1 MASVI
6 SYFFMKKGA
15 FEYMVPVTFFSPISC
30 KTTREKKDHVQW
42 QQDLRPEQLLVN
54 GVSRYL
60 LSFLCYLTITNKQAS
75 VQFDRIKRF
84 LAYSVWIFSTL
95 ILSVDNIFSLK
106 Q

>member
-15 FEYMVPVTFFSPISC
+15 FDHMVPVTFFSPISC
-30 KTTREKKDHVQW
+30 KTTREKDDVQW
-42 QQDLRPEQLLVN
+42 QQDLRPEQLLVKL
-54 GVSRYL
+54 VSRFCL
-60 LSFLCYLTITNKQAS
+60 VFLCYLTITNKEAS

-84 LAYSVWIFSTL
+84 LAHSVWIFSTL

>member
-15 FEYMVPVTFFSPISC
+15 FDHMVPVTFFSPISC
-30 KTTREKKDHVQW
+30 KTTREKDYVQW
-42 QQDLRPEQLLVN
+42 QQDLRPEQLLVKL
-54 GVSRYL
+54 VSRFCL
-60 LSFLCYLTITNKQAS
+60 VFLCYLTITNKEAS

-84 LAYSVWIFSTL
+84 LAHSVWIFSTL